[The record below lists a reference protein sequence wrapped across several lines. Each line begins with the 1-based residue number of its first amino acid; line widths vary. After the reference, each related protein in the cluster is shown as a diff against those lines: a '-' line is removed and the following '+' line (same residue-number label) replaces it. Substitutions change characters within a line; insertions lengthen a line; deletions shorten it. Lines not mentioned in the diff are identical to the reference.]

1 MANQFSN
8 RPSFCDFLERYQA
21 HYKPKWSKSQLVTI
35 RVGIG
40 RFDEWLK
47 ICDHKLHELT
57 WQKLL
62 EFHRF
67 LALQGTSGFACK
79 RAVENAKHA
88 LKWGISTGELPQKIE
103 DIYTFHIIRH
113 EWDIELP
120 KLSQAFLSELE
131 PTRPG
136 AFRAHRYAHRVFHS
150 YLSEKKLTYKR
161 LKTSDLVLFVK
172 FLKNKGF
179 HQRSMTVLPIQ
190 VRCYLYWLYRNK
202 KIKRHP
208 EDIFP
213 RRLVGKK
220 LASLPRPIDP
230 IVDQKIQHILENTD
244 DLYYKA
250 ILLLRR
256 TGLRISEL
264 RKLQFECIQIDQKNR
279 ASLIVPIVKLGIERR
294 VPLDTKTIELI
305 KSLQEMSRKNYKRKI
320 NPKALVVGPN
330 GIEPRYERYAT
341 ALTEIC
347 ARLGVK
353 KWINLHSLRHTYA
366 TVMLNSG
373 LSITSLKEILGHKT
387 INMSLS
393 YAKVSQEKIHL
404 EYSQILQNMSEK
416 QVPHIL
422 NHSAATPADAFVEL
436 GNTISKSIDDCRDS
450 KKIKQ
455 LRALKNRLAK
465 CKMELLKLQE

>member
-8 RPSFCDFLERYQA
+8 RPPFCDFLERYQA
-21 HYKPKWSKSQLVTI
+21 HYKPTWKKSQLLTA
-35 RVGIG
+35 RTGIG

-47 ICDHKLHELT
+47 ICDHKLTELT

-67 LALQGTSGFACK
+67 LALQGTSGLACRK
-79 RAVENAKHA
+79 AVQSAKHA
-88 LKWGISTGELPQKIE
+88 LKWGIDAGELPQKLE

-113 EWDIELP
+113 EWDVELP

-136 AFRAHRYAHRVFHS
+136 AFRAHRYAHRVFHC
-150 YLSEKKLTYKR
+150 YLLEKGLTYKR
-161 LKTSDLVLFVK
+161 LKTNDLVTFVK

-179 HQRSMTVLPIQ
+179 HQRSMTVLPVQ

-208 EDIFP
+208 EDLFP
-213 RRLVGKK
+213 RHLVGKK

-230 IVDQKIQHILENTD
+230 VVDQKIQHILESTD

-264 RKLQFECIQIDQKNR
+264 RKLQFNCIQTDQKNR
-279 ASLIVPIVKLGIERR
+279 SSLIVPIVKLGIERR
-294 VPLDTKTIELI
+294 VPLDAKTIELI
-305 KSLQEMSRKNYKRKI
+305 KSIQEMSTKNYKRKS
-320 NPKALVVGPN
+320 NPKSLIIAPN
-330 GIEPRYERYAT
+330 GIEPRYERYAA

-353 KWINLHSLRHTYA
+353 KWINLHALRHTYA
-366 TVMLNSG
+366 TALLNSG

-404 EYSQILQNMSEK
+404 EYSQILQNMNEK

-422 NHSAATPADAFVEL
+422 NNSATTPTDAFQEL
-436 GNTISKSIDDCRDS
+436 GNVISKRIDGCKDTT
-450 KKIKQ
+450 KLKQ
-455 LRALKNRLAK
+455 LRAIKNRLAK